1 MIPSMNDQASQ
12 KKYHEMIDN
21 LVDRTNLSMFK
32 GLVDFGE
39 EPYEYDDAKKFNLP
53 DEEVKGKKN

>member
-1 MIPSMNDQASQ
+1 
-12 KKYHEMIDN
+12 MIDN

-39 EPYEYDDAKKFNLP
+39 EQYEYDDAKKFNLP

>member
-1 MIPSMNDQASQ
+1 MIPSMNDQAAQ
-12 KKYHEMIDN
+12 KKYQEMIDN

-39 EPYEYDDAKKFNLP
+39 EQYESDDAKKFNLP